1 MKTSLIVLCFF
12 LIPGLIRQVNAQQP
26 ERTLIAVDK
35 AFNRM
40 AQDIGM
46 KPAFMHYA
54 CDSVIKMNHK
64 AKTIAGKPA
73 LENWLNTLDPR
84 LPLRW
89 KPVKAEISKSGDL
102 GYTYGWWVLPST
114 DTTYYG
120 NYVTIWKKLEDGQ
133 WKFVLDAGTST
144 PKPEGIIVE

>member
-1 MKTSLIVLCFF
+1 MKTSLYVLCVI
-12 LIPGLIRQVNAQQP
+12 LLCGLISPAQAQQA

-35 AFNRM
+35 AFDRM
-40 AQDIGM
+40 AQDIGI

-54 CDSVIKMNHK
+54 CDSLIKMNHK
-64 AKTIAGKPA
+64 AKTITGKPA
-73 LENWLNTLDPR
+73 LEAWLNTLDPQ

-102 GYTYGWWVLPST
+102 GYTYGWWRLPSS

-120 NYVTIWKKLEDGQ
+120 NYVTIWKKLDDGQ

-144 PKPEGIIVE
+144 PKPEGIIFE